1 MKLSILDQAP
11 ILEGSDANTA
21 LNEAARL
28 AAAGEVLGYS
38 RYWIAEHHDI
48 GGLAC
53 PAPEVM
59 LSYIGTKTKSI
70 RIGSGAVLLPHYKPY
85 KIAESFNLLAVL
97 FPGRI
102 DLGIGR
108 APGGSAEASMA
119 LSDNFLEQVRMM
131 PDKYR
136 ELLHF
141 LDRDFPGSSM
151 FSKIKASPV
160 PDITPEPW
168 LLGTSKKSALL
179 AAETGSPYVFGQFM
193 SDADTN
199 EVIRLYREHYQPRK
213 SNDKPKVIAA
223 VSVICASD
231 RQRADEIRHEMQ
243 RVRKMHEPTGSA
255 DEERE
260 AQDSKTITGNP
271 MEVKEKLLS
280 FAVEHSLEELMII
293 TMAPTYSERI
303 ESYRLIAEEML

>member
-11 ILEGSDANTA
+11 ILEGANANIA

-28 AAAGEVLGYS
+28 AAAGEVFGYS

-48 GGLAC
+48 GGLSC

-59 LSYIGTKTKSI
+59 LSYIGTRTNTI

-97 FPGRI
+97 FPGRV

-119 LSDNFLEQVRMM
+119 LSDNFLEQVWKM

-136 ELLHF
+136 DLLHF
-141 LDRDFPGSSM
+141 LYRDFPSSSM

-160 PDITPEPW
+160 PDIPPEPW

-193 SDADTN
+193 SDVDTN
-199 EVIRLYREHYQPRK
+199 EVLRLYREHFTPR
-213 SNDKPKVIAA
+213 NCTDKPKVIAA

-231 RQRADEIRHEMQ
+231 RQRAAEIRHEMQ
-243 RVRKMHEPTGSA
+243 RVRKLLEPTGPA

-271 MEVKEKLLS
+271 EEVKEKLLS
-280 FAVEHSLEELMII
+280 FAADHSLEELMLI
-293 TMAPTYSERI
+293 TMAPTYSERM
-303 ESYRLIAEEML
+303 ESYRLIAEELL